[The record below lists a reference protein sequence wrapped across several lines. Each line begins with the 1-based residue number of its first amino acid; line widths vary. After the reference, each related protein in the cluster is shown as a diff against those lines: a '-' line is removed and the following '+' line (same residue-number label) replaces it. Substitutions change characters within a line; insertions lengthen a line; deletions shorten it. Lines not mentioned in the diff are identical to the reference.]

1 MTKIKLTAD
10 MLARPNPYARL
21 KLTHPKVIDIFES
34 PRERVKNAKR
44 IAGGSAR
51 TPPAAPTLSVVSVRT
66 GRSATPAPSFRM
78 GWLRLSASESKNSRL
93 RKRAETEVEMNI
105 TEEEYQELMRRR
117 GGNPPPEKKKSKY
130 NAKKT
135 WIDGIC
141 FDSKAEAN
149 YYAMTKM
156 LVRAGELHGFL
167 YHGKIVCTEGEK
179 SDHRAVLYEPD
190 FVLFKPDGT
199 YEIIDV
205 KGMET
210 PVFKNKIKSIYE
222 KYPKI
227 KIKIEHGG

>member
-1 MTKIKLTAD
+1 
-10 MLARPNPYARL
+10 
-21 KLTHPKVIDIFES
+21 
-34 PRERVKNAKR
+34 
-44 IAGGSAR
+44 
-51 TPPAAPTLSVVSVRT
+51 
-66 GRSATPAPSFRM
+66 
-78 GWLRLSASESKNSRL
+78 
-93 RKRAETEVEMNI
+93 MNI

-141 FDSKAEAN
+141 FDSKAESN

-222 KYPKI
+222 KYPQI

>member
-1 MTKIKLTAD
+1 MKK
-10 MLARPNPYARL
+10 
-21 KLTHPKVIDIFES
+21 
-34 PRERVKNAKR
+34 
-44 IAGGSAR
+44 
-51 TPPAAPTLSVVSVRT
+51 
-66 GRSATPAPSFRM
+66 
-78 GWLRLSASESKNSRL
+78 

-117 GGNPPPEKKKSKY
+117 SGNPPPEKRKSKY

-167 YHGKIVCTEGEK
+167 YHGNIVCTEGEK

-222 KYPKI
+222 KYPQI

>member
-1 MTKIKLTAD
+1 MTKIRLTAD

-21 KLTHPKVIDIFES
+21 KLTHPKVKELAERYAKWKGIKVDDITL
-34 PRERVKNAKR
+34 
-44 IAGGSAR
+44 
-51 TPPAAPTLSVVSVRT
+51 TPPAIRL
-66 GRSATPAPSFRM
+66 

-117 GGNPPPEKKKSKY
+117 SGNPPPEKKKSKY

-190 FVLFKPDGT
+190 FILFKPDGT

-222 KYPKI
+222 KYPQI

>member
-1 MTKIKLTAD
+1 MTRIRLTAD

-21 KLTHPKVIDIFES
+21 KLTHPKVKELA
-34 PRERVKNAKR
+34 E
-44 IAGGSAR
+44 
-51 TPPAAPTLSVVSVRT
+51 
-66 GRSATPAPSFRM
+66 
-78 GWLRLSASESKNSRL
+78 
-93 RKRAETEVEMNI
+93 RAETEVEMNI

-117 GGNPPPEKKKSKY
+117 SGNPPPEKKKSKY

-222 KYPKI
+222 KYPQI

>member
-1 MTKIKLTAD
+1 MKK
-10 MLARPNPYARL
+10 
-21 KLTHPKVIDIFES
+21 
-34 PRERVKNAKR
+34 
-44 IAGGSAR
+44 
-51 TPPAAPTLSVVSVRT
+51 
-66 GRSATPAPSFRM
+66 
-78 GWLRLSASESKNSRL
+78 

-117 GGNPPPEKKKSKY
+117 SGNPPPEKKKSKY

-149 YYAMTKM
+149 YYAMTKI

-222 KYPKI
+222 KYPQI